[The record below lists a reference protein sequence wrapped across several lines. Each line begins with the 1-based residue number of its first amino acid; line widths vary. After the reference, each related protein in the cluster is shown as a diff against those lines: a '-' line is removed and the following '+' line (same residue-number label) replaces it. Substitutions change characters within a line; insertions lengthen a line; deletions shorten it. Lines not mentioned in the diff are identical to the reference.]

1 MSVTSIGI
9 DYDSDQQIM
18 SSTIIANGKWK
29 FFVGEELLV
38 EAVAP
43 SSAEPFLHAVNGWC
57 NIVRSRIKNKQEL
70 NTEEI
75 LAKKKARREGY
86 GNSPAVGSNNT
97 SNSDDVHNSKDVN
110 LYKAK
115 EQRSIDEDTEAYAS
129 NKVEELEQRKFEL
142 ERELDKVNKAHK
154 KWIAI
159 KEVCKED

>member
-1 MSVTSIGI
+1 M
-9 DYDSDQQIM
+9 
-18 SSTIIANGKWK
+18 
-29 FFVGEELLV
+29 E
-38 EAVAP
+38 
-43 SSAEPFLHAVNGWC
+43 
-57 NIVRSRIKNKQEL
+57 SRIKNKQEL

-115 EQRSIDEDTEAYAS
+115 EQKSIDEDTEAYAS

-159 KEVCKED
+159 KEVCKEE

>member
-29 FFVGEELLV
+29 FFVGDELLV
-38 EAVAP
+38 EAGAP
-43 SSAEPFLHAVNGWC
+43 SSADLHTVNGWC

-86 GNSPAVGSNNT
+86 RNSPAVGSNNT

-159 KEVCKED
+159 KEVCKEE